1 MKRLHQAV
9 GVMGLI
15 IFLLTGQ
22 YLRRRYP
29 NIDEMAD
36 SVRMLLRSRHLYIM
50 LAGALNLGIGL
61 YFTPRPPGWRKA
73 VHLIGSVLI
82 LIAPVLLIT
91 AFFTEPQFGIRQTPW
106 SHYGLYAIFGGVVL
120 HLISSAG
127 QSREATAPL
136 KA

>member
-29 NIDEMAD
+29 HIDEIAD

-50 LAGALNLGIGL
+50 LAGALFTDEGI
-61 YFTPRPPGWRKA
+61 T
-73 VHLIGSVLI
+73 
-82 LIAPVLLIT
+82 
-91 AFFTEPQFGIRQTPW
+91 
-106 SHYGLYAIFGGVVL
+106 
-120 HLISSAG
+120 
-127 QSREATAPL
+127 
-136 KA
+136 